1 MIEPRT
7 IAGLNAQLAAG
18 TAQVRTA
25 TEYKTLVQSQG
36 LAYAAAHTHIV
47 TAGTFEPMESCGAFV
62 NLGHTDPPIRLQECR
77 LQGVP
82 VNTGLG
88 AVDIYIGATQEA
100 PATDAEAIPPTGAQV
115 IADLIAGHSL
125 PLIATGR
132 PNDLY
137 PRADWETTIAKD
149 TVNQFYLWH
158 PRGLYQNFIVGVN
171 SSEQVL
177 HTYLGP
183 LLPRLGNAVYGNPGA
198 IAPLWNDPQLRA
210 IGIGTRIF
218 LGGGIGYIAWE
229 GTQHFPLQKRLANQT
244 PVGPAATL
252 ALMGDAKTMG
262 PEWVRPCYF
271 RQYGP
276 ALAVGVAVPIP
287 LLDADLATRAAVSDA
302 DIVAPIVDFSI
313 PRRVRPSFG
322 TVSYAQL
329 RSGKLE
335 IQGKTVRTA
344 PLASR
349 HLAEQA
355 AHTLKQWLL
364 EGQFTLTEPV
374 TPLPGDRPL
383 LSQG

>member
-1 MIEPRT
+1 MIDPRT
-7 IAGLNAQLAAG
+7 IAGINAQLTAG

-25 TEYKTLVQSQG
+25 SEYKTLVQSQG
-36 LAYAAAHTHIV
+36 LAYAAANTHVV
-47 TAGTFEPMESCGAFV
+47 TAGTFEPMESCGAFL

-77 LQGVP
+77 IHGVP

-88 AVDIYIGATQEA
+88 AVDVYIGATHEA
-100 PATDAEAIPPTGAQV
+100 PATDPESIPVTGAQV
-115 IADLIAGHSL
+115 IADLIAGQSL
-125 PLIATGR
+125 PLVATGR

-137 PRADWETTIAKD
+137 PRPDWETTIAKD

-158 PRGLYQNFIVGVN
+158 PRGIYQNFIVGVN

-198 IAPLWNDPQLRA
+198 IAPLWNDPQLRT

-218 LGGGIGYIAWE
+218 MGGGVGYIAWE
-229 GTQHFPLQKRLANQT
+229 GTQHFPLQKRLPNDT
-244 PVGPAATL
+244 PIGPAATL
-252 ALMGDAKTMG
+252 ALIGDAKTMT
-262 PEWVRPCYF
+262 PEWVHPCYF

-276 ALAVGVAVPIP
+276 ALSVGIAVPIP
-287 LLDADLATRAAVSDA
+287 LLDGDLATRAAVA
-302 DIVAPIVDFSI
+302 DREIVAPIVDFSI

-322 TVSYAQL
+322 TATYAQL

-344 PLASR
+344 PLASPHR
-349 HLAEQA
+349 AEQA
-355 AHTLKQWLL
+355 AQTLKQWLL
-364 EGQFTLTEPV
+364 AGTFALTEPV
-374 TPLPGDRPL
+374 APLPGDRPL
-383 LSQG
+383 LSQS